1 MLNLIKSD
9 LYRITR
15 PRGLRGSLWQY
26 GLVLALI
33 YLAYATFF
41 LVLKIPQVSANLA
54 ASGITMA
61 TMTEFS
67 TPTQCIASM
76 TGNLTTLCATFM
88 TVELA
93 LADLKSGFAKSVLS
107 ARTGRLSYIVGKIAF
122 AGVVSAIVIALASA
136 LVGLC
141 CIAVGATF
149 TGADTLAGTLAWIAG
164 FWLNTWALCVLSL
177 VMVYATRISPVCYIV
192 AFCLCFSTF
201 PQLLLGLAH
210 SSGGIL
216 SFLEPIA
223 PALETLAAWMPSSA
237 LSNLGAGGQIVLS
250 TSIDIWSA
258 SSRALTIDPAPQA
271 VLTGIIW
278 IAAAS
283 ALVLAIA
290 RRRDV

>member
-278 IAAAS
+278 IAAAG

>member
-76 TGNLTTLCATFM
+76 TGNLTALCATFM

-141 CIAVGATF
+141 CIVVGATF
-149 TGADTLAGTLAWIAG
+149 TGTDTLAGTLAWLAG

-177 VMVYATRISPVCYIV
+177 IMVYATRISPVCYIV

-237 LSNLGAGGQIVLS
+237 LSNLGAGGQIVFS

-278 IAAAS
+278 IAAAG

-290 RRRDV
+290 RKRDV

>member
-258 SSRALTIDPAPQA
+258 SSRALTIDPALQV

-278 IAAAS
+278 IAAAG

-290 RRRDV
+290 RKRDV

>member
-76 TGNLTTLCATFM
+76 TGNLTALCATFM

-107 ARTGRLSYIVGKIAF
+107 ARTGRLSYVAGKIAF

-149 TGADTLAGTLAWIAG
+149 TGADTLAGTLAWLAG

-177 VMVYATRISPVCYIV
+177 IMVYATRISPVCYIV

-278 IAAAS
+278 IAAAG

>member
-15 PRGLRGSLWQY
+15 SRGLRGSLWQY
-26 GLVLALI
+26 GLVLALV

-41 LVLKIPQVSANLA
+41 LVLKIPQISANLA
-54 ASGITMA
+54 SAGITMA

-107 ARTGRLSYIVGKIAF
+107 ARTGRLSYIAGKIAF

-149 TGADTLAGTLAWIAG
+149 TGADTLTGTLAWLAG

-237 LSNLGAGGQIVLS
+237 LSNLGAGGQIVFS

-258 SSRALTIDPAPQA
+258 SSRAFTIDPAPQA

-278 IAAAS
+278 IAAAG

-290 RRRDV
+290 RKRDV

>member
-9 LYRITR
+9 LYRVTR

-76 TGNLTTLCATFM
+76 MGNLTTLCATFM

>member
-9 LYRITR
+9 LYRVTR

-26 GLVLALI
+26 GLVLALV

-54 ASGITMA
+54 SAGITMA

-76 TGNLTTLCATFM
+76 TGNLTALCATFM

-141 CIAVGATF
+141 CIVVGATF
-149 TGADTLAGTLAWIAG
+149 TGADTLAGTLAWLAG
-164 FWLNTWALCVLSL
+164 FWLNTWALCALSL
-177 VMVYATRISPVCYIV
+177 VMVYATRIGPVCYIV

-237 LSNLGAGGQIVLS
+237 LSNLGAGGQIVFS

-278 IAAAS
+278 IAAAG

-290 RRRDV
+290 RKRDV

>member
-76 TGNLTTLCATFM
+76 TGNLTALCATFM

-107 ARTGRLSYIVGKIAF
+107 ARTGRLSYIAGKIAF

-149 TGADTLAGTLAWIAG
+149 TGADTLAGTLAWLAG

-177 VMVYATRISPVCYIV
+177 VMVYATRISPVSYIV
-192 AFCLCFSTF
+192 AFCLCFSTI

-216 SFLEPIA
+216 NFLEPIA

-237 LSNLGAGGQIVLS
+237 LSNLGAGGQIVFS

-278 IAAAS
+278 IAAAG

-290 RRRDV
+290 RKRDV

>member
-41 LVLKIPQVSANLA
+41 LVLKMPQVSANLA

-76 TGNLTTLCATFM
+76 TGNLMALCATFM

-141 CIAVGATF
+141 CIVVGATF
-149 TGADTLAGTLAWIAG
+149 TGADTLAGTLAWLAG
-164 FWLNTWALCVLSL
+164 FWLNTWALCALSL
-177 VMVYATRISPVCYIV
+177 VMVYATRIGPVCYIV

-237 LSNLGAGGQIVLS
+237 LSNLGAGGQIVFS

-278 IAAAS
+278 IAAAG

-290 RRRDV
+290 RKRDV

>member
-15 PRGLRGSLWQY
+15 PRCLRGSLWQY

>member
-33 YLAYATFF
+33 YLAYATFL

>member
-76 TGNLTTLCATFM
+76 MGNLTTLCATFM

>member
-149 TGADTLAGTLAWIAG
+149 AGADTLAGTLAWIAG

>member
-9 LYRITR
+9 LYRIAR

-41 LVLKIPQVSANLA
+41 LVLNIPQVSASLA
-54 ASGITMA
+54 SAGVSMA

-107 ARTGRLSYIVGKIAF
+107 ARTGRLSYIAGKIAF

-149 TGADTLAGTLAWIAG
+149 TGTDTLIGTLAWLAG

-177 VMVYATRISPVCYIV
+177 VMVYATRISPVSYIA

-237 LSNLGAGGQIVLS
+237 LSNLGAGGQIVFS

-278 IAAAS
+278 IAAAG

-290 RRRDV
+290 RKRDV

>member
-1 MLNLIKSD
+1 
-9 LYRITR
+9 
-15 PRGLRGSLWQY
+15 
-26 GLVLALI
+26 
-33 YLAYATFF
+33 
-41 LVLKIPQVSANLA
+41 
-54 ASGITMA
+54 MA

-76 TGNLTTLCATFM
+76 TGNLTALCATFM

-149 TGADTLAGTLAWIAG
+149 TGTDTLAGTLAWLAG

-177 VMVYATRISPVCYIV
+177 IMVYATRISPVCYIV

-216 SFLEPIA
+216 SFLEPIE

-237 LSNLGAGGQIVLS
+237 LSNLGAGGQIVFS

-278 IAAAS
+278 IAAAG

-290 RRRDV
+290 RKRDV

>member
-76 TGNLTTLCATFM
+76 TGNLTALCATFM

-107 ARTGRLSYIVGKIAF
+107 ARTGRLSYVAGKIAF

-141 CIAVGATF
+141 CIVVGATF
-149 TGADTLAGTLAWIAG
+149 TGADTLAGTLAWLAG
-164 FWLNTWALCVLSL
+164 FWLNTWALCALSL
-177 VMVYATRISPVCYIV
+177 VMVYATRIGPVCYIV

-237 LSNLGAGGQIVLS
+237 LSNLGAGGQIVFS

-278 IAAAS
+278 IAAAG

-290 RRRDV
+290 RKRDV

>member
-26 GLVLALI
+26 GLVLALV

-54 ASGITMA
+54 SAGITMA

-76 TGNLTTLCATFM
+76 TGNLTALCATFM

-107 ARTGRLSYIVGKIAF
+107 ARTGRLSYIAGKIAF
-122 AGVVSAIVIALASA
+122 SGVVSAIVIALASA

-149 TGADTLAGTLAWIAG
+149 TGADTLTGALAWLAG

-192 AFCLCFSTF
+192 AFCLCFSML

-216 SFLEPIA
+216 NFLQPIA
-223 PALETLAAWMPSSA
+223 PVLETLAVWMPSSA
-237 LSNLGAGGQIVLS
+237 LSNLGAGGQIAFTTPV
-250 TSIDIWSA
+250 DIWGA

-271 VLTGIIW
+271 ILTGIIW
-278 IAAAS
+278 IAVAG

-290 RRRDV
+290 RKRDV

>member
-9 LYRITR
+9 LYRVTR

-41 LVLKIPQVSANLA
+41 LVLKIPQVSANLVSA
-54 ASGITMA
+54 GISFA

-76 TGNLTTLCATFM
+76 TGNLTALCATFM

-149 TGADTLAGTLAWIAG
+149 TGADTLAGTLAWLAG
-164 FWLNTWALCVLSL
+164 FWLNTWALCALSL
-177 VMVYATRISPVCYIV
+177 IMVYATRIGPVCYIV

-237 LSNLGAGGQIVLS
+237 LSNLGAGGQIVFS

-278 IAAAS
+278 IAAAG

-290 RRRDV
+290 RKRDV

>member
-9 LYRITR
+9 LYRVTR

-41 LVLKIPQVSANLA
+41 LVLKIPQVSANLVSA
-54 ASGITMA
+54 GISFA
-61 TMTEFS
+61 TMTEFA

-76 TGNLTTLCATFM
+76 TGNLTALCATFM

-107 ARTGRLSYIVGKIAF
+107 ARTGRLSYVAGKIAF

-149 TGADTLAGTLAWIAG
+149 TGTDTLAGTLAWLAG

-177 VMVYATRISPVCYIV
+177 IMVYATRISPVCYIV

-237 LSNLGAGGQIVLS
+237 LSNLGAGGQIVFS

-278 IAAAS
+278 IAAAG

-290 RRRDV
+290 RKRDV

>member
-177 VMVYATRISPVCYIV
+177 VMVYATRISPVCYIA

-258 SSRALTIDPAPQA
+258 SSRALTIGPAPQA

>member
-278 IAAAS
+278 TAAAS